1 MKMKETIA
9 EAFQKVLALSEQKV
23 ALLKECIES
32 IKYEECEYHLEREK
46 HYPNLYYLVKIKN
59 GELLTAG
66 RIDRIRSYLRLRKI
80 DTKKIY
86 GNTLLES

>member
-1 MKMKETIA
+1 MKGTLVD
-9 EAFQKVLALSEQKV
+9 AFKHVIELSERKV
-23 ALLKECIES
+23 ALLKECVES

-46 HYPNLYYLVKIKN
+46 HYPNLYYLVRIKN

-80 DTKKIY
+80 DTSKIY
-86 GNTLLES
+86 GNTLLKQ